1 MDFLIYQARF
11 SILFL
16 ASSNYKKP
24 GTHQLVMGDHLCDET
39 LWSIHGLLAWS
50 IRKHLSEKFSV
61 KTHQKYLET
70 HL

>member
-39 LWSIHGLLAWS
+39 LWSMHAAICTVYAWP
-50 IRKHLSEKFSV
+50 HLHDPFV
-61 KTHQKYLET
+61 NTLCT
-70 HL
+70 RL

>member
-39 LWSIHGLLAWS
+39 LWSIHGLLVHGLLAWS
-50 IRKHLSEKFSV
+50 IRPYLKTLQKYQ
-61 KTHQKYLET
+61 KTHL
-70 HL
+70 